1 MYIESNSGMA
11 GGESRCIDSR
21 NRLEELVSDIEN
33 TVNRILSH
41 TKVFSVFHVRA
52 AVVAV
57 AREYREFQVW
67 AGDMHGR
74 NTFVVTIWANWVG
87 DNEKDIHHVPFT
99 LSEGTK
105 MS

>member
-1 MYIESNSGMA
+1 MYIESKSGMA
-11 GGESRCIDSR
+11 GGESKYADYGEA
-21 NRLEELVSDIEN
+21 RLKQLVSSIEDN
-33 TVNRILSH
+33 LRPLSSA
-41 TKVFSVFHVRA
+41 KFFSIFHARKIVM
-52 AVVAV
+52 AV
-57 AREYREFQVW
+57 AREYSEFQVW

-105 MS
+105 VS